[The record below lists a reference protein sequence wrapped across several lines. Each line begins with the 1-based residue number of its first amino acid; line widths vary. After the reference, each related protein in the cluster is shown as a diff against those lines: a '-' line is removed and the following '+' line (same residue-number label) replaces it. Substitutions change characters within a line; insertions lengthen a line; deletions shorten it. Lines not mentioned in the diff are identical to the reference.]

1 MPPMRNRTIVAL
13 VASSASLLVACG
25 GAAAPFDKLSDSAV
39 TVYRLQNYEPPAAAA
54 ATAAP
59 ATTGIPSLIPGLTI
73 PPEIQT
79 WVQQGAQG
87 LGALGLQIPGLTTG
101 TTTPTTTPV
110 APDAPRFEGFRI
122 IGQSQV
128 MDSKIREQ
136 LIDIFG
142 KDKNF
147 DEKAGACLYPELG
160 VSYPQPTPMLPY
172 DILISFSC
180 NRIEP
185 KNFQWPHANRG
196 LKKETVQKFSSIN
209 QQLFGGG

>member
-1 MPPMRNRTIVAL
+1 MINRTLIAITAV
-13 VASSASLLVACG
+13 SAFSLAACG
-25 GAAAPFDKLSDSAV
+25 GAAAPFDRLEGSQV
-39 TVYRLQNYEPPAAAA
+39 VVYRLQNYEPPAAA
-54 ATAAP
+54 
-59 ATTGIPSLIPGLTI
+59 TTTPQAGALPQLIPGLTI

-87 LGALGLQIPGLTTG
+87 LGGLLPGLQIPGITTPAQ
-101 TTTPTTTPV
+101 TTTQPV
-110 APDAPRFEGFRI
+110 QETPRFEGFRI
-122 IGQSQV
+122 LGQSQV
-128 MDSKIREQ
+128 LDSKMRTQ

-142 KDKNF
+142 KESNF

-160 VSYPQPTPMLPY
+160 VSYPQTPPMLPY

-185 KNFQWPHANRG
+185 KNFQWPHPGRG
-196 LKKETVQKFSSIN
+196 MKKDTVQKFSSIT

>member
-1 MPPMRNRTIVAL
+1 MINRTLIAVTAVSAL
-13 VASSASLLVACG
+13 SLAACG
-25 GAAAPFDKLSDSAV
+25 GAAAPFDRLTDSQV
-39 TVYRLQNYEPPAAAA
+39 TVYRLQNYEPPAAATPA
-54 ATAAP
+54 ATQPGALP
-59 ATTGIPSLIPGLTI
+59 QLIPGLTI

-87 LGALGLQIPGLTTG
+87 LGGLLPGLQIPGI
-101 TTTPTTTPV
+101 TTPATPTQPV
-110 APDAPRFEGFRI
+110 ADAPRFEGFRI

-128 MDSKIREQ
+128 LDPKLREK

-142 KDKNF
+142 NESNF

-160 VSYPQPTPMLPY
+160 VSYPQAPPMLPY

-185 KNFQWPHANRG
+185 KNFQWPHPNRG
-196 LKKETVQKFSSIN
+196 IKKETVQKFSAVT

>member
-1 MPPMRNRTIVAL
+1 MPRMTNRTLIAL
-13 VASSASLLVACG
+13 TAVSASLLAACG
-25 GAAAPFDKLSDSAV
+25 GAAAPFDRLTDSQV

-54 ATAAP
+54 TTTPAP
-59 ATTGIPSLIPGLTI
+59 GIPNLIPGLTI

-87 LGALGLQIPGLTTG
+87 LGGLIPGLQIPGI
-101 TTTPTTTPV
+101 TTPTTPV
-110 APDAPRFEGFRI
+110 APVADAPRFEGFRI
-122 IGQSQV
+122 LGQSQV
-128 MDSKIREQ
+128 LDPKLREN

-142 KDKNF
+142 KESNY

-160 VSYPQPTPMLPY
+160 VSYPQAAPMLPY
-172 DILISFSC
+172 NILISFSC

-185 KNFQWPHANRG
+185 KNFQWPHPNRG
-196 LKKETVQKFSSIN
+196 LKKETVQKFSAIN